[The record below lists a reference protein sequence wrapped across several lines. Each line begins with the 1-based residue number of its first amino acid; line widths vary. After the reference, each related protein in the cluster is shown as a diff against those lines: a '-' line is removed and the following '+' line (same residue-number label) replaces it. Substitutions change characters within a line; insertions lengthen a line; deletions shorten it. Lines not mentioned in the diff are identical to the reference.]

1 METWPSHT
9 GPTWIEV
16 QAARELRSLTPNAG
30 RRPVAGHWGIE
41 HCPSEPAEDEGKRE
55 GDRERV
61 CGVGEKDGKHAV
73 NIIIIQMKS
82 VVTAE

>member
-1 METWPSHT
+1 M
-9 GPTWIEV
+9 
-16 QAARELRSLTPNAG
+16 
-30 RRPVAGHWGIE
+30 AGHWGIE

-55 GDRERV
+55 RDRERV